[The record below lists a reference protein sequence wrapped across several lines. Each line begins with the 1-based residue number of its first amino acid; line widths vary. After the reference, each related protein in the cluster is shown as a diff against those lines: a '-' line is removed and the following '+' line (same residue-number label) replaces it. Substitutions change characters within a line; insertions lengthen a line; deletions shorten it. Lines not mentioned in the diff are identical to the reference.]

1 MRVKICG
8 LTNLEDAVLCET
20 TGADAVGFVNYTG
33 RKRSL
38 MLDEISDICSSLGP
52 IITKVLVCAP
62 KDLDSGMDMF
72 VRSDVDAL
80 QLYSLD
86 PSDLEELQEHGIKV
100 IRAVPPDR
108 EEASRFADCSDA
120 LLFEGG
126 TPGSGTSYDY
136 SSIPLDCCCRPII
149 AGGLNPDNLESAK
162 SLNPYAL
169 DVSSGVESSPGK
181 KDPYL
186 VEEFVRR
193 CRL

>member
-8 LTNLEDAVLCET
+8 LTNLEDAVFCEAA
-20 TGADAVGFVNYTG
+20 GADAVGFVNYPG

-38 MLDEISDICSSLGP
+38 ILDEISDICSSLGP

-62 KDLDSGMDMF
+62 KDFDSGIDMF
-72 VRSDVDAL
+72 VRSDADVV

-126 TPGSGTSYDY
+126 VPGSGASYDY
-136 SSIPLDCCCRPII
+136 ASIPLDCCRRPII
-149 AGGLNPDNLESAK
+149 AGGLTPDNLDMAK

-169 DVSSGVESSPGK
+169 DVSSGVETSVGK
-181 KDPYL
+181 KDIFL
-186 VEEFVRR
+186 VEEFIRR
-193 CRL
+193 CKE